1 MTLTLFY
8 TIVGFALAG
17 YSVIANDS
25 IQTLGTFIASKQKWF
40 KWYTLAS
47 AASFVMILAITWG
60 WYSND
65 GDISYGR
72 LTRIPFQEIQW
83 YHAVAPGILLVL
95 TRVGIPVSTTFLVLS
110 AFASTVVLEK
120 MLMKSVVGYGLAA
133 TAAYICWIVISKFI
147 NEKLDEV
154 EDKWIGFWRNSV
166 WVTSAWLWWV
176 WLSHDV
182 ANIAVYLPRQIDVN
196 LLLIVLAYFTALLFY
211 IFYIHGG
218 TIQKVV
224 LEKTGTRYARSAT
237 IINIIYAAVL
247 YYFKELNEGY
257 GLAAVAAYICWIVVS
272 KFINEKFDEVE
283 DKWIG
288 FWRNS
293 VWVTSAWLWWVWLSH
308 DVANIAVYLPRQIDV
323 NLLLIVLAYFT
334 ALLFYIFYINGG
346 TIQKVVLDKTGTR
359 YARSATIIN
368 VIYAAVL
375 YYFKELNDLPMS
387 TTWVFVGLLCGREL
401 AISTMNKDYKFKYVF
416 PLIGK
421 DFLKMTIGL
430 TVSVAIV
437 LAIHYIIIPNNWF

>member
-1 MTLTLFY
+1 MELTLIY
-8 TIVGFALAG
+8 TIIGFGLAG

-60 WYSND
+60 WYSYD

-72 LTRIPFQEIQW
+72 LNRIPYQEIQW
-83 YHAVAPGILLVL
+83 YHAVAPAILLVL

-110 AFASTVVLEK
+110 AFASTIVLEK
-120 MLMKSVVGYGLAA
+120 MLVKSIVGYGIAA
-133 TAAYICWIVISKFI
+133 AVAYVCWIVISKFI
-147 NEKLDEV
+147 NEKFDEV
-154 EDKWIGFWRNSV
+154 TEDKWISFWRNSV
-166 WVTSAWLWWV
+166 WVTSGWLWWV

-182 ANIAVYLPRQIDVN
+182 ANIAVYLPRQLDIS
-196 LLLIVLAYFTALLFY
+196 LLLIVLAYFSVLIFY

-218 TIQKVV
+218 
-224 LEKTGTRYARSAT
+224 
-237 IINIIYAAVL
+237 
-247 YYFKELNEGY
+247 
-257 GLAAVAAYICWIVVS
+257 
-272 KFINEKFDEVE
+272 
-283 DKWIG
+283 
-288 FWRNS
+288 
-293 VWVTSAWLWWVWLSH
+293 
-308 DVANIAVYLPRQIDV
+308 P
-323 NLLLIVLAYFT
+323 
-334 ALLFYIFYINGG
+334 
-346 TIQKVVLDKTGTR
+346 IQKVVLDKTGTR

-375 YYFKELNDLPMS
+375 YYFKELNDIPMS

-421 DFLKMTIGL
+421 DFAKMIFGL
-430 TVSVAIV
+430 SVSVAIV
-437 LAIHYIIIPNNWF
+437 LAIHYYIIPKGFY

>member
-1 MTLTLFY
+1 MNLALFY
-8 TIVGFALAG
+8 TIVGFGLAG
-17 YSVIANDS
+17 WSVIGNDS

-47 AASFVMILAITWG
+47 AASSVMILALSWG
-60 WYSND
+60 WYSYD

-72 LTRIPFQEIQW
+72 LTRIPYQEIQW
-83 YHAVAPGILLVL
+83 YHAVAPGILLLL

-133 TAAYICWIVISKFI
+133 VVAYIAWILISKLI

-154 EDKWIGFWRNSV
+154 DEKWIGFWRNSV
-166 WVTSAWLWWV
+166 WVTSGWLWWI

-182 ANIAVYLPRQIDVN
+182 ANIAVYLPRQ
-196 LLLIVLAYFTALLFY
+196 LSPTLLITVMAYFAILLFY

-218 TIQKVV
+218 
-224 LEKTGTRYARSAT
+224 
-237 IINIIYAAVL
+237 
-247 YYFKELNEGY
+247 
-257 GLAAVAAYICWIVVS
+257 
-272 KFINEKFDEVE
+272 
-283 DKWIG
+283 
-288 FWRNS
+288 
-293 VWVTSAWLWWVWLSH
+293 
-308 DVANIAVYLPRQIDV
+308 P
-323 NLLLIVLAYFT
+323 
-334 ALLFYIFYINGG
+334 
-346 TIQKVVLDKTGTR
+346 IQKVVLDKTGTR

-368 VIYAAVL
+368 VIYAVVL
-375 YYFKELNDLPMS
+375 FYFKELNDLPMS

-421 DFLKMTIGL
+421 DFIKMIFGL
-430 TVSVAIV
+430 SVSVGIV